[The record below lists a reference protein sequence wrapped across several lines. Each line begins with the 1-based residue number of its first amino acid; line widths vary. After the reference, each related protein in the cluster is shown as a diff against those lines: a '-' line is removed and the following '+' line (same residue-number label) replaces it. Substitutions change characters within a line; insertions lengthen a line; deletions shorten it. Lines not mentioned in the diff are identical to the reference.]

1 MKHETLCVE
10 GIERL
15 MDIFYAKIRTDTN
28 GVGEIFNNAI
38 GTSDAE
44 WEAHKKKIANFWQ
57 GMLLGMGDYQG
68 QPLKAHLDLPRFPR
82 EFFGIWL
89 GLFEESLHQSRGDS
103 NICCMR
109 AGIKEAI
116 AIVPHC
122 LAENLALGDRP
133 H

>member
-89 GLFEESLHQSRGDS
+89 GLFEESLHQVFSPE
-103 NICCMR
+103 IAAQILQR
-109 AGIKEAI
+109 AQMI
-116 AIVPHC
+116 AGRFQYMLYESGH
-122 LAENLALGDRP
+122 
-133 H
+133 